1 MAEQTRSQDQPPGRQ
16 HSAGGM
22 ISHMI
27 AAKGHMVSMQV
38 VGGSLRDQWK
48 CHHPAAPTS
57 NGQMVDC
64 LLDTACLFYPFSI
77 SLFSAV
83 LDSFT

>member
-38 VGGSLRDQWK
+38 GEGHTRISVNATIK
-48 CHHPAAPTS
+48 
-57 NGQMVDC
+57 
-64 LLDTACLFYPFSI
+64 LDHQAMDKWLTASWL
-77 SLFSAV
+77 
-83 LDSFT
+83 